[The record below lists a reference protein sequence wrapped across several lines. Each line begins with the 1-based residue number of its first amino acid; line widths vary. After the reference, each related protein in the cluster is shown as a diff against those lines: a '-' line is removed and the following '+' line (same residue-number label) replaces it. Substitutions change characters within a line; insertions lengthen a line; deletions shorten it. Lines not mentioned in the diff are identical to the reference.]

1 MTLPSKVKRKVNRRS
16 NDVQESAAD
25 EFRKKALQQAID
37 DLHVAKYSN
46 GGRLPQGKMEDLLKG
61 LLEIG
66 CSKIN

>member
-1 MTLPSKVKRKVNRRS
+1 MTLPSKVKRKANRRS

-25 EFRKKALQQAID
+25 EFRKKALQQAIID

-46 GGRLPQGKMEDLLKG
+46 GGRLPQGKMEDVLKG

-66 CSKIN
+66 CPQN